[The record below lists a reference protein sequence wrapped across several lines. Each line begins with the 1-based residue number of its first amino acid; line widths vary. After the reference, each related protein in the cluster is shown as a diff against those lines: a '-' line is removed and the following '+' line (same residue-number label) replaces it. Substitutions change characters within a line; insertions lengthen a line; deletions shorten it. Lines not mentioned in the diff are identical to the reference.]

1 MVALLGPVHLRLDA
15 AEQRAV
21 DLLVEHG
28 LVCEEDVLEAYAVP
42 DLPDWVVE
50 SWPAQ
55 DRHAPDGAT
64 RALPLHPPAHRA
76 TG

>member
-1 MVALLGPVHLRLDA
+1 MVSLLGPVRLRLDA

-21 DLLVEHG
+21 DVLVECA
-28 LVCEEDVLEAYAVP
+28 LVSRGEAQEAYAVP

-50 SWPAQ
+50 SWQGAGRSLDRQAQ
-55 DRHAPDGAT
+55 
-64 RALPLHPPAHRA
+64 PLRELGGRA